1 MRPLA
6 SRRLTVLA
14 ITAAVTL
21 GTAGTAFADEHRP
34 SRPATHAGTRAPLP
48 DATALKD
55 AAAALKAQIETAVDG
70 AKGAASLGAAQS
82 SAAPS
87 SAAPSPASAPVDIGD
102 DLLATVQKAVADLL
116 AAVSSGN
123 VTGIVPQVASTVT
136 SLVDQVVATALGSG
150 SAVPGLPALPSLSGL
165 PATPDLPA
173 VPSPPAVPELPAAPD
188 LPVTLPSTDGLPAA
202 PPVSTGALP

>member
-82 SAAPS
+82 SAAP
-87 SAAPSPASAPVDIGD
+87 APVSAPADIGD

-150 SAVPGLPALPSLSGL
+150 SAVPDLPRLPSLSGL

-173 VPSPPAVPELPAAPD
+173 VPNPPAVPELPAAPD
-188 LPVTLPSTDGLPAA
+188 LPVTLPSTDGLPAT
-202 PPVSTGALP
+202 PPVSAGALP

>member
-55 AAAALKAQIETAVDG
+55 AAAALKAQIATAVDG
-70 AKGAASLGAAQS
+70 AKGAATLGAAQS
-82 SAAPS
+82 SAAQ
-87 SAAPSPASAPVDIGD
+87 SPASAPADIGD

-150 SAVPGLPALPSLSGL
+150 SAVPDLPGLPSLSGL

-173 VPSPPAVPELPAAPD
+173 VPNPPAVPELPAAPD

-202 PPVSTGALP
+202 PPVSAGALP